1 MQITAIILA
10 GGQSKRMGTDK
21 ALLELDG
28 VSLLQNTINLCESIS
43 DSILI
48 SSNNPKHNKFGWP
61 VISDE
66 IKNCGPLGGIFTCLK
81 KSKTDWNVVISVDA
95 AFVKVEFLQFIL
107 AEISDVEAIV
117 PFSDRGKEPL
127 IALYNKTVLSAMN
140 KKIDQGDFKMHG
152 LLETINTKYV
162 DAGKWLEK
170 YPKLLHNINRPEDL

>member
-1 MQITAIILA
+1 
-10 GGQSKRMGTDK
+10 
-21 ALLELDG
+21 LELDG
-28 VSLLQNTINLCESIS
+28 VSLLQKTINLCESIS